1 MDISADGFWKRSER
15 PFFDISVLNP
25 IASSNLKHQL
35 GSCYHLHEMEKGR
48 QHDERVWEVEQ
59 GSFAPLVFATSG
71 GMGKQ
76 ATVVLQTPC
85 LPAHIEEGP
94 AL

>member
-1 MDISADGFWKRSER
+1 MNTVER
-15 PFFDISVLNP
+15 
-25 IASSNLKHQL
+25 
-35 GSCYHLHEMEKGR
+35 
-48 QHDERVWEVEQ
+48 

-76 ATVVLQTPC
+76 ATVFLQMPC
-85 LPAHIEEGP
+85 LPARIEEGP